1 MALRTS
7 SMLARW
13 AQFSPGTRMPDDIKE
28 LPLTQQAALS
38 NADPELHALLGN
50 TANAE
55 LELAAMSGALAD
67 VAPDPQALKDAATR
81 AEVDR
86 LIAEGAFPTQGYY
99 RELPNGESEYVA
111 PTPGNITS
119 QLLIA
124 QLDPQRYESEMMKA
138 NPPAPVPGAL
148 SAEAAAR
155 VNARVAAARA
165 ESLNHGST
173 LVDQGDY

>member
-1 MALRTS
+1 
-7 SMLARW
+7 
-13 AQFSPGTRMPDDIKE
+13 MPDDIKE

-67 VAPDPQALKDAATR
+67 VAPDPQALKAAATR

-111 PTPGNITS
+111 PTPGSITA
-119 QLLIA
+119 QLQIA
-124 QLDPQRYESEMMKA
+124 QLDPQRYQAEMAKA
-138 NPPAPVPGAL
+138 RPAQGNPHGLTAAQAAAVN
-148 SAEAAAR
+148 AEAARIRNEAMDF
-155 VNARVAAARA
+155 VA
-165 ESLNHGST
+165 S
-173 LVDQGDY
+173 QGDY

>member
-1 MALRTS
+1 
-7 SMLARW
+7 
-13 AQFSPGTRMPDDIKE
+13 MPDDIKE

-99 RELPNGESEYVA
+99 KEDGSFVA
-111 PTPGNITS
+111 PTPGSITA
-119 QLLIA
+119 QLQIA
-124 QLDPQRYESEMMKA
+124 QLDPQRYQAEMAKA
-138 NPPAPVPGAL
+138 RPAQGNPHGLTAAQAAAVN
-148 SAEAAAR
+148 AEAARIRNEAMDF
-155 VNARVAAARA
+155 VA
-165 ESLNHGST
+165 S
-173 LVDQGDY
+173 QGDY